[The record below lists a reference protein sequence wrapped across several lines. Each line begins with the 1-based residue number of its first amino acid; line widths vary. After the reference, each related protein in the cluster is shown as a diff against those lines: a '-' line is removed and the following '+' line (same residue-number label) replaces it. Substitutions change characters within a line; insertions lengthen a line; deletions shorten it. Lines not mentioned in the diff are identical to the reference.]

1 MKILFISIGL
11 VFIATFSFAQVNNE
25 YDLRLDT
32 LSGKETL
39 SNEVKSK
46 YLSSE
51 FLHKVKADT
60 SCIELYYRRER
71 IAVMP
76 YSYSHLINY
85 KAFSTINYEV
95 VNLKGNKKLLKVKMT
110 IN

>member
-1 MKILFISIGL
+1 MRIIVITICLAFIHTLS
-11 VFIATFSFAQVNNE
+11 FSQTNSK
-25 YDLRLDT
+25 YDLQLDT
-32 LSGKETL
+32 LSGKEAL
-39 SNEVKSK
+39 NNEVKSK

-51 FLHKVKADT
+51 FLHKIKADT
-60 SCIELYYRRER
+60 SCIELYYKRER

-95 VNLKGNKKLLKVKMT
+95 INLKGNKKLLKVKMT

>member
-1 MKILFISIGL
+1 MKIPVISIGL
-11 VFIATFSFAQVNNE
+11 VFIAIFSFAQVNNE

-39 SNEVKSK
+39 NTEVKSK

-51 FLHKVKADT
+51 FLHEVKADT

-95 VNLKGNKKLLKVKMT
+95 VNLKGNKKLLKIKMT

>member
-1 MKILFISIGL
+1 MRIIAVTICLTFIYISS
-11 VFIATFSFAQVNNE
+11 FSQTNGE
-25 YDLRLDT
+25 YNLHLDT
-32 LSGKETL
+32 LTGKEAL
-39 SNEVKSK
+39 NNEVRSK

-51 FLHKVKADT
+51 FLHKVQADT
-60 SCIELYYRRER
+60 SCIEIYYKHER

-85 KAFSTINYEV
+85 KAFSTINYEI

>member
-1 MKILFISIGL
+1 MRIIVITICFI
-11 VFIATFSFAQVNNE
+11 FIYTLSFSQNNSE
-25 YDLRLDT
+25 YNLQLDT
-32 LSGKETL
+32 LSGKEAL
-39 SNEVKSK
+39 NSEVKSK

-60 SCIELYYRRER
+60 SCIELYYKRER

-76 YSYSHLINY
+76 YNYSHLINY
-85 KAFSTINYEV
+85 KAFSTINYEI